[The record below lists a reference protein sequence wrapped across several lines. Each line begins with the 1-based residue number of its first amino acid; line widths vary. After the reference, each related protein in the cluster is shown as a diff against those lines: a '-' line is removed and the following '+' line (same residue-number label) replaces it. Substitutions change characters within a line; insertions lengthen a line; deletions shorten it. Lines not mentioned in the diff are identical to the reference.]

1 MFKKV
6 AFIFLGFFLFL
17 ILSFFLIIL
26 NFNYLL
32 NNPQIKNRFS
42 NFLKENYKIE
52 LNYDEIK
59 VKILQKKAFIKNLSF
74 KSPQYELFL
83 PEGNFIFSL
92 PKILKFNFIPKKIET
107 KNAYLKIYKTEK
119 PFRLKDL
126 VETFSKLHPLYL
138 NANNTNLDYE
148 TPSGWVK
155 FRNLNL
161 KLRVD
166 KNQALYELTSKAD
179 LFESINFKGRFNYR
193 NLFSE
198 NSLEIKNL
206 NLSNLKKIAEYGI
219 LRTSLDIKSEIVFE
233 KDTLNLAFVISNP
246 YVFLKR
252 APSEKLLGGYIEGLI
267 ISNKAQTKI
276 DLNPLII
283 NYPKIN
289 GSLDLVKNK
298 GGYKVLANAEELNF
312 SDIESL
318 LIKIFPENKD
328 IKEFLN
334 VLRGG
339 EFYHIKIETSGKNIE
354 DIFQI
359 KNLTLKANL
368 KKGKIRISELPFDFE
383 DIQGEISLEKGVL
396 NFKGN
401 ASINKDVALKIK
413 ALNLDF
419 NKKNPDLFVEG
430 NFYSSAKDFI
440 DILSLFLENHEYF
453 KEYEFNG
460 RLEGAIK
467 LKGEIT
473 NIKGEIDLLLNNLL
487 VKIPYYKK
495 EILIEKG
502 NLVYDFNKIFAKNIF
517 LSSKDAYIKD
527 LTGELSLKNLDIDM
541 LAKEVWISQEFVE
554 ELSKKNEKIKDLIS
568 KYNVSFEGIYFDY
581 LKYKDNLNFLKNKD
595 SSEVD
600 FLNKDLIA
608 KGNVKNISFQVPY
621 EKEIFDLKTEN
632 LPFQYEKGELTFDD
646 TLVKVKDSFFKV
658 RGKINNKKIVVEGNG
673 ELNKELKNKLE
684 KFSNVF
690 PEVSIKTPVKFKNFK
705 VIYDNGTISYLGDHE
720 ISEHNLNLDL
730 NQKKD
735 YLSLNALFLD
745 QTSDLKIQIKRQSNQ
760 TDIKANGKLELKD
773 LSEVFDL
780 KKHSFSGKLE
790 TSLNL
795 SIPNKLETKNIKNL
809 FDFYLTSHL
818 ISQDSYLK
826 LDNLKYFYN
835 GTPIFSVDLLG
846 NFTEEKLKIND
857 FALKWNGHQI
867 KGDFTLNKKKN
878 YLYLSGNLSGK
889 DADLRK
895 LIKKEKSLEKPKDI
909 FQILDEIPLVIN
921 INLHVDNLIL
931 PTSHQFENINGE
943 LIFDNRNKLLMV
955 EIPNFHFCGLNGQ
968 AIYEKTPNSQ
978 YTFVEVFPSK
988 GDFLDLF
995 SCLYPE
1001 EMPEAILEGPYKLKG
1016 YFYAEG
1022 DKEKLVKKSEGVLEI
1037 TSNKGYI
1044 YRAPVLAKVLAFLS
1058 PIDLFRGKVTNLEN
1072 NLLEYEELSINTT
1085 IENSTLKL
1093 DNGFLSAIGF
1103 RLFGEGIVNL
1113 SKEKLDLTFYVSP
1126 FKTIDVIIEKIPY
1139 LGKLILGK
1147 PRMLVYLPLQVTGSY
1162 RNYSIIPLHPS
1173 SIGKGIFD
1181 FIFRIFGIP
1190 EEFFQ
1195 KAPQTKGL
1203 QKQKMLEL
1211 KEKYEKIEENP

>member
-1 MFKKV
+1 MFKKI
-6 AFIFLGFFLFL
+6 AFIFLGCIFFI

-26 NFNYLL
+26 NLNYLL
-32 NNPQIKNRFS
+32 NNSQIKNGLS

-74 KSPQYELFL
+74 KSSQYELFL
-83 PEGNFIFSL
+83 PEGAFIFSL
-92 PKILKFNFIPKKIET
+92 SKILKLNFIPKEIDT

-119 PFRLKDL
+119 PFQLKDL
-126 VETFSKLHPLYL
+126 IETFSKLYPLYL
-138 NANNTNLDYE
+138 NANNITLDYE
-148 TPSGWVK
+148 IPSEWIK
-155 FRNLNL
+155 FKELNL

-166 KNQALYELTSKAD
+166 KYQALYELDSKAD
-179 LFESINFKGRFNYR
+179 LFESVSFKGRFNYR
-193 NLFSE
+193 TLFSE

-206 NLSNLKKIAEYGI
+206 TLSNSKKLAEYGI
-219 LRTSLDIKSEIVFE
+219 LEISLNIKSEIVFE
-233 KDTLNLAFVISNP
+233 KDTLNIAFVISNP
-246 YVFLKR
+246 YVFLKK
-252 APSEKLLGGYIEGLI
+252 APSEKLLGGYIEGLVV
-267 ISNKAQTKI
+267 SNKAQTKI
-276 DLNPLII
+276 NLNPLII
-283 NYPKIN
+283 NYPKVS
-289 GSLDLVKNK
+289 GSFDLTKDKEGCKILVDAK
-298 GGYKVLANAEELNF
+298 ELNF
-312 SDIESL
+312 SDIESIL
-318 LIKIFPENKD
+318 LKIFPENEDVKG
-328 IKEFLN
+328 FLTI
-334 VLRGG
+334 LRGG
-339 EFYHIKIETSGKNIE
+339 EFHNIKIETLGKNIE

-359 KNLTLKANL
+359 KNLTLKANFD
-368 KKGKIRISELPFDFE
+368 KGKIKISELPFDFE
-383 DIQGEISLEKGVL
+383 DIKGEVSLEKGVL

-401 ASINKDVALKIK
+401 ALINKNVSLKIN

-419 NKKNPDLFVEG
+419 NKKDPDLFVEG

-440 DILSLFLENHEYF
+440 DILSLLMENPEYF

-460 RLEGAIK
+460 KLEGAIK

-473 NIKGEIDLLLNNLL
+473 NIKGEIGLFLNDFM
-487 VKIPYYKK
+487 VKIPYYDK
-495 EILIEKG
+495 EILIERG
-502 NLVYDFNKIFAKNIF
+502 NLVYDFNKIFVKKIG

-527 LTGELSLKNLDIDM
+527 LTGELSLKDLDIDI
-541 LAKEVWISQEFVE
+541 LAKDVWISQEFVE
-554 ELSKKNEKIKDLIS
+554 ELSKKNEKIKELIS
-568 KYNVSFEGIYFDY
+568 EYNFSFEGIYLDY
-581 LKYKDNLNFLKNKD
+581 FKYKDNLDFLKNKD
-595 SSEVD
+595 SSEMD
-600 FLNKDLIA
+600 FLNKDIIA
-608 KGNVKNISFQVPY
+608 KGNVKSIFFQVPY
-621 EKEIFDLKTEN
+621 KEEIFDLKTEN

-646 TLVKVKDSFFKV
+646 TLVEVKDSFFNIK
-658 RGKINNKKIVVEGNG
+658 GKINNKKIIIEGSG
-673 ELNKELKNKLE
+673 ELNKDLKNKIE
-684 KFSNVF
+684 KLSNVF
-690 PEVSIKTPVKFKNFK
+690 SEISIKTPVRFKNIK
-705 VIYDNGTISYLGDHE
+705 VIYDNGTFFYLGDHE
-720 ISEHNLNLDL
+720 ISGHNLSLDL

-735 YLSLNALFLD
+735 YLSLNTSFLG
-745 QTSDLKIQIKRQSNQ
+745 QTSDFKIQIKSQSNQ
-760 TDIKANGKLELKD
+760 TDLKAEGKLELKD

-790 TSLNL
+790 TFLNL
-795 SIPNKLETKNIKNL
+795 SISNNLEIKNIKSL

-835 GTPIFSVDLLG
+835 GTPIFSVDFIG
-846 NFTEEKLKIND
+846 NFTEEKLKIGD
-857 FALKWNGHQI
+857 FALKWDGHQI
-867 KGDFTLNKKKN
+867 KGDFTLSKKKN

-895 LIKKEKSLEKPKDI
+895 LIKKEKPSEKPKDI
-909 FQILDEIPLVIN
+909 FQILDGIPLVVN
-921 INLHVDNLIL
+921 ISVHVDNLIL

-968 AIYEKTPNSQ
+968 AIYEKVPNSQ

-1022 DKEKLVKKSEGVLEI
+1022 DKEKLIKKGEGVLEI

-1072 NLLEYEELSINTT
+1072 NLLEYEELNINTN
-1085 IENSTLKL
+1085 INSSTLKL

-1103 RLFGEGIVNL
+1103 RLFGEGIVDLSEGNL
-1113 SKEKLDLTFYVSP
+1113 NLTFYVSP

-1147 PRMLVYLPLQVTGSY
+1147 PRMLVYLPLQVTGPY
-1162 RNYSIIPLHPS
+1162 RNYNIIPLHPS

-1195 KAPQTKGL
+1195 KVPKNKEL
-1203 QKQKMLEL
+1203 QKQKILEL
-1211 KEKYEKIEENP
+1211 KEKYEKIEESP